1 MGEAKR
7 RGTLE
12 ERVAQAKPATVHRQ
26 AKQMVRKSIALQMTA
41 AMMAELNNTLMP
53 AQYLTSVGRVFKRV
67 KKIEEDQ

>member
-12 ERVAQAKPATVHRQ
+12 DRVAQAKPATVHRQ
-26 AKQMVRKSIALQMTA
+26 AQQMVRKAMTA
-41 AMMAELNNTLMP
+41 RVTEAVRAELNNTLMP

-67 KKIEEDQ
+67 KKIQEDQ